1 MSDHAQLKGD
11 FAFFNRKPA
20 QSDVLAEV
28 KVGLQQEPKRISPKY
43 FYDERGSKLFE
54 QITQLDEYYLTR
66 TELELFDICLPE
78 VAKLLPERLCL
89 LEYGSGSSLKIR
101 KVLNEIVPTAYVP
114 IDISAEHLKQNALAL
129 HADFPGLA
137 VYPVCADITQQV
149 ELPPGLEELTKVAFF
164 PGSSIGNFD
173 PDEASDFL
181 ENVRQTIGSG
191 GYLLIGVDRK
201 KNREVLEA
209 AYNDARGVTA
219 EFNLNVLHH
228 LNSQMRADFAVD
240 QFEHVAN
247 YNEEE
252 GCIQMFL
259 RSKAEQVVTI
269 ADIHV
274 ALDED
279 ELVHTENSFKYHP
292 DEFQNLAA
300 LAGYTLVERFDD
312 ARDWFSIYLLC
323 AD

>member
-1 MSDHAQLKGD
+1 M
-11 FAFFNRKPA
+11 
-20 QSDVLAEV
+20 
-28 KVGLQQEPKRISPKY
+28 
-43 FYDERGSKLFE
+43 
-54 QITQLDEYYLTR
+54 
-66 TELELFDICLPE
+66 
-78 VAKLLPERLCL
+78 
-89 LEYGSGSSLKIR
+89 
-101 KVLNEIVPTAYVP
+101 
-114 IDISAEHLKQNALAL
+114 
-129 HADFPGLA
+129 
-137 VYPVCADITQQV
+137 
-149 ELPPGLEELTKVAFF
+149 
-164 PGSSIGNFD
+164 
-173 PDEASDFL
+173 
-181 ENVRQTIGSG
+181 
-191 GYLLIGVDRK
+191 
-201 KNREVLEA
+201 LEA